1 MNHDQTYAS
10 LRQGFAWN
18 IPRTCNMG
26 YELCDRHAADP
37 LKRALVYV
45 DIDGTAR
52 DYTFAEMRV
61 LSNRLGNALLGLGIE
76 RGDRVAIVLSQ
87 RPETAIAHVACF
99 KIGAISL
106 PLFTQFGPDALEYRL
121 SDSAAKLLITD
132 ADNVDKVW
140 AVRDRLP
147 ALQHIVVVPPASAA
161 SGIDFYALLERASDE
176 LSPVMMNS
184 DEPGLIIYTSGTT
197 GQPKGTVHAHR
208 LLDAHKPM
216 ISFTHDGFPQQGDL
230 FWTPGDWAWGGGL
243 LDSLFPSWYAGVPIV
258 AHRFRKFDPES
269 AFALISRHGVRN
281 SFMPPTAL
289 KMMRELPNPLAR
301 WPHRMRSINSGGE
314 SLGADMLEWGRSVFG
329 LTINE
334 FWGQTEANLLTGN
347 SGKMMPVR
355 PGSIGRATPGH
366 TVEVLDAAGRILP
379 PGELGVFAAKGPDP
393 IFFLG
398 YWNNP
403 QATAAKYQGDWLVTG
418 DMGYKDEGGYFWFV
432 GRNDDLIKSGAY
444 RIGPTEIEDCIMRH
458 PAVAMVAVVGSPD
471 RIRGHIVKAFIRQKQ
486 GLVADDALVQSIQ
499 DHVKKHLATYQYP
512 REIEFIGEF
521 PMTTT
526 GKIRRLDLRERERVR
541 KLGADRDGPVT

>member
-1 MNHDQTYAS
+1 MNQDQAYDE
-10 LRQGFAWN
+10 LRRNFAWN
-18 IPRTCNMG
+18 IPPTCNMG
-26 YELCDRHAADP
+26 IELCDKHAVDP
-37 LKRALVYV
+37 TRRALVYV
-45 DIDGTAR
+45 DMDGTSR
-52 DYTFAEMRV
+52 EYTFAQIKA
-61 LSNRLGNALLGLGIE
+61 LSNRLGNALRGLGIA

-87 RPETAIAHVACF
+87 RPETAIAHVAAF

-121 SDSAAKLLITD
+121 GNSGAKVLITD

-140 AVRDRLP
+140 AIKARLP
-147 ALQHIVVVPPASAA
+147 ALQHIIVVPPATAA
-161 SGIDFYALLERASDE
+161 SGIDFYELLAQASDQLE
-176 LSPVMMNS
+176 PVPMRS

-208 LLDAHKPM
+208 LLEAHRPM
-216 ISFTHDGFPQQGDL
+216 ISFTHDGFPQEGDL

-258 AHRFRKFDPES
+258 AHRFRKFDPEA
-269 AFALISRHGVRN
+269 AFALISAHGVRN

-289 KMMRELPNPLAR
+289 KMMREVPNPLAR
-301 WPHRMRSINSGGE
+301 WPHKMRSINSGGE
-314 SLGADMLEWGRSVFG
+314 SLGADMLEWCRSIFG
-329 LTINE
+329 FTVNE

-347 SGKMMPVR
+347 SARMMPAR

-366 TVEVLDAAGRILP
+366 IVEVLDPDGNILP

-403 QATAAKYQGDWLVTG
+403 EATAAKYQGDWMITG
-418 DMGYKDEGGYFWFV
+418 DMGTKDRDGYFWFV
-432 GRNDDLIKSGAY
+432 GRNDDMIKSGAY
-444 RIGPTEIEDCIMRH
+444 RIGPTEIEECIMRH
-458 PAVAMVAVVGSPD
+458 PSVSMVAVVGSPD
-471 RIRGHIVKAFIRQKQ
+471 RIRGTVIKAFVRPKP
-486 GLVADDALVQSIQ
+486 GEARDDALVLSIQ
-499 DHVKKHLATYQYP
+499 NHVKKHLATYQYP
-512 REIEFIGEF
+512 REIEFIDEF

-526 GKIRRLDLRERERVR
+526 GKIRRLDLRERERVA
-541 KLGADRDGPVT
+541 KQGADGSQE